1 MREKIEF
8 AIVKLL
14 LSIAKI
20 LPKSMLYALFKYL
33 TLLVYHID
41 TKRQKLTKLNLS
53 SVYTNLSQEDIKHLS
68 KQVYIELSK
77 TITEI
82 VLMFVDRFDID
93 DAIINKDEAISKI
106 DELLKQKGDRGLIAM
121 TAHFSNWELLG
132 QFLAKHKLAMLTVGR
147 EGNNQL
153 IEQNITTP
161 LRRKNG
167 NDTVYKKKAMMAMFK
182 KLKQGGNVGI
192 LIDQKA
198 GRKNSVVVDFMGH
211 RAETTTAVAML
222 QVKFDALV
230 VPFFVAR
237 VSDGKYKL
245 IIKEP
250 IDKVCDDDTTECL
263 EKLTLKYNEVMGEVI
278 DEYPSQWFWMHNR
291 WRR

>member
-8 AIVKLL
+8 AMVKFLL
-14 LSIAKI
+14 YIAKI
-20 LPKSMLYALFKYL
+20 LPKSMLYTLFKYL
-33 TLLVYHID
+33 TLFVYHID

-53 SVYTNLSQEDIKHLS
+53 SVYPNLSQEEINHLA

-106 DELLKQKGDRGLIAM
+106 DELLNQKGDKGLIAM
-121 TAHFSNWELLG
+121 TAHFSNWELLA
-132 QFLAKHKLAMLTVGR
+132 QFLAKHGLDMLVVGR
-147 EGNNQL
+147 EGNNKL

-167 NDTVYKKKAMMAMFK
+167 NDTVYKHKAMMAMFK

-198 GRKNSVVVDFMGH
+198 GHKNSVVVDFMGH

-237 VSDGKYKL
+237 VSDGKYKF
-245 IIKEP
+245 IMKEP

>member
-8 AIVKLL
+8 AMVKFL

-20 LPKSMLYALFKYL
+20 LPKSMLYTLFKYL

-53 SVYTNLSQEDIKHLS
+53 SVYPNLSQEEINHLA

-93 DAIINKDEAISKI
+93 DAIINKDEAIENIQK
-106 DELLKQKGDRGLIAM
+106 LLKQKGDKGLIAM
-121 TAHFSNWELLG
+121 TAHFSNWELLA
-132 QFLAKHKLAMLTVGR
+132 QFLAKHGLDMLVVGR
-147 EGNNQL
+147 EGNNKL
-153 IEQNITTP
+153 IEEHITTP
-161 LRRKNG
+161 LRRKYG
-167 NDTVYKKKAMMAMFK
+167 HDSVYKHKAMMAMFK

-198 GRKNSVVVDFMGH
+198 GHKNSVVVDFMGH
-211 RAETTTAVAML
+211 KAETTTAVAML

-230 VPFFVAR
+230 VPIFIAR
-237 VSDGKYKL
+237 VSDGKYKF
-245 IIKEP
+245 IMNEP